1 MEENLNIEKED
12 ETKPKKQK
20 KMSKIHKVVIVIVI
34 IGIFTLS
41 AVGLIIAFTIKRE
54 KKSDGGDDDSYYELD
69 TIPKEEMDRAR
80 KSFKQYRYEKDS
92 KIIDYNF
99 YIPENIL

>member
-34 IGIFTLS
+34 IGIFALS

-54 KKSDGGDDDSYYELD
+54 KKKGW
-69 TIPKEEMDRAR
+69 R
-80 KSFKQYRYEKDS
+80 
-92 KIIDYNF
+92 
-99 YIPENIL
+99 